1 MWAQDARKKRDA
13 EDFEKFQAA
22 LAEDDGWTEVTAFRW
37 LPTGHQVTAAA
48 PLLPAGC
55 AVASRLSGIGAD
67 ESSIAHASVL
77 ATLFI
82 TSTILSSAVI

>member
-1 MWAQDARKKRDA
+1 MLAQDARKKRDA

-48 PLLPAGC
+48 PPAAG
-55 AVASRLSGIGAD
+55 RLRRGISTVRNWSG
-67 ESSIAHASVL
+67 
-77 ATLFI
+77 
-82 TSTILSSAVI
+82 